1 MRNQFQEQTAPDGE
15 VASTLRSQP
24 EWAAGVPSAERPCVV
39 HSLGLV
45 PYQAAW
51 DLQRQ
56 LVERRKAREIADTV
70 LFLEHPPVITLG
82 RNARPE
88 HLLTPAEQLH
98 RLGIELVESDRG
110 GDVTFH
116 GPGQLV
122 GYLILD
128 LRLIRKDVVWYVRT
142 LEEALIRTAREYG
155 LPAERRSGLTG
166 VWVKQAKVAAIGVHL
181 SRWITSHGFALNLET
196 DLRFFRHIVPCGIA
210 PPCGVTSFR
219 ECLGRS
225 IARSGVEQ
233 SLTRHLGELFGLTMS
248 EAQPGSRERRERC
261 QPTC

>member
-1 MRNQFQEQTAPDGE
+1 MALALEGRVSAIGSTHEPDALELPAGE
-15 VASTLRSQP
+15 RI
-24 EWAAGVPSAERPCVV
+24 CVV
-39 HSLGLV
+39 HSLGLM

-51 DLQRQ
+51 NLQRE
-56 LVERRKAREIADTV
+56 LVERRKAREIEDTV

-82 RNARPE
+82 RNARAE
-88 HLLTPAEQLH
+88 HLLTPAQTL
-98 RLGIELVESDRG
+98 RQLGIDLVESDRG

-122 GYLILD
+122 GYPILD
-128 LRLIRKDVVWYVRT
+128 LSLIRKDVVWYVRT

-166 VWVKQAKVAAIGVHL
+166 VWVNQAKLAAIGVHL
-181 SRWITSHGFALNLET
+181 SRWVTSHGFALNLET

-210 PPCGVTSFR
+210 GAPVTSLR
-219 ECLGRS
+219 ECLGRPVDR
-225 IARSGVEQ
+225 RSVEQ
-233 SLTRHLGELFGLTMS
+233 SLTRHLGELLGLAM
-248 EAQPGSRERRERC
+248 REDKTVSPERSAPC

>member
-1 MRNQFQEQTAPDGE
+1 MRNQFQQQTAPDGE
-15 VASTLRSQP
+15 AVSIRRSQP
-24 EWAAGVPSAERPCVV
+24 EWAVGVPSGERPCVV

-51 DLQRQ
+51 DLQRK
-56 LVERRKAREIADTV
+56 LVERRKAGEIADTV

-88 HLLTPAEQLH
+88 HLLTPADELH

-128 LRLIRKDVVWYVRT
+128 LHLIRKDVVWYVRT

-181 SRWITSHGFALNLET
+181 SRWVTSHGFALNLET
-196 DLRFFRHIVPCGIA
+196 DLRCFRHIVPCGIA
-210 PPCGVTSFR
+210 GASVTSFR

-225 IARSGVEQ
+225 IDRSGVEQ
-233 SLTRHLGELFGLTMS
+233 SLTRHLGELFGLTMN
-248 EAQPGSRERRERC
+248 EAQPESRERRERC